1 MTERYTPDIENLSI
15 DELRQLASAE
25 GVPDEDIEDAYGSSS
40 PKDELIRVLTAWA
53 EAKAEYLKSLNVGEL
68 RQLASAQGVPAT
80 DIENARDGSSPKDD
94 LIDLINKVRVENSP
108 AQTQVQPIPGPVKSP
123 VQTQTQP
130 RPRPHVV
137 PLPLPMLTS
146 YRMPNGLL
154 LGKLQPPTS
163 GIWYDLFVT
172 NALNVNLI
180 RVYDVTIHKN

>member
-1 MTERYTPDIENLSI
+1 MTL
-15 DELRQLASAE
+15 
-25 GVPDEDIEDAYGSSS
+25 VPSSMQIWHVRRS
-40 PKDELIRVLTAWA
+40 KKMMPRFSEEIFIVDM
-53 EAKAEYLKSLNVGEL
+53 NVGEL

-94 LIDLINKVRVENSP
+94 LIDLIIKVKKSP
-108 AQTQVQPIPGPVKSP
+108 AQTQVQPVPGSVKSP

-163 GIWYDLFVT
+163 GIWYDHFVT